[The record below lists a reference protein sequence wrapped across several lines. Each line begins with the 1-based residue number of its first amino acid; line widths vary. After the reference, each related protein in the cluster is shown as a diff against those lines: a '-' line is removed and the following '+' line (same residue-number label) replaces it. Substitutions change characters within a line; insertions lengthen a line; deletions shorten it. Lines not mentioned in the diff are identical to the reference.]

1 MASIVGCRLTS
12 RGVLRLSGRDARTLL
27 QSLVTADVAVGAGA
41 AAPTP
46 PPLVVSAL
54 LNRRGR
60 VAFDAFVATPVRDGD
75 GDDPTALYMDV
86 AAARAADAVAHLRR
100 HRVRARVAVEDV
112 SASVGVYVAAG
123 ACGGDDAL
131 SLLTARPAGAGEAV
145 AVDPRL
151 PALGVRAVATMD
163 APPLVRGIVPDGSGG
178 GGGGDGGGGR
188 GAGPPPS
195 AFAVPLMDSETAWTL
210 LRMLHGVPEGAADF
224 PPPRDGAAP
233 ATAGDGAAATGAAS
247 ADAGRLPLEM
257 GLDRLGAISFSKG
270 CYLGQEL
277 TARSYHTGV
286 TRRRLAPLLLLPP
299 SLTTGVPAAALDADL
314 RAAMAE
320 AAAAAAAEA
329 ARPPRP
335 NPGGAAMAVAMVGAP
350 PPPPPRGG
358 PTGSAPPSSTRSSR
372 WTARGRPWTWT
383 PSTRRPPWAL
393 AGGCL
398 TGLSMTCATQRA
410 PTPTAAASLPPAAH
424 SRRTCS
430 PPASTTCT
438 CAAGGRL

>member
-329 ARPPRP
+329 A
-335 NPGGAAMAVAMVGAP
+335 AAAAARAAAVAAGEGRRGEAVPPESPPTTLLLRTPVAPPVGALVDVAVP
-350 PPPPPRGG
+350 PPPPGATVEVAAPDADRDSGG
-358 PTGSAPPSSTRSSR
+358 ESGDGDGSVAAP
-372 WTARGRPWTWT
+372 G
-383 PSTRRPPWAL
+383 TRRRRSRPAGVVTSAVGNVAL
-393 AGGCL
+393 TTSLL
-398 TGLSMTCATQRA
+398 TFS
-410 PTPTAAASLPPAAH
+410 
-424 SRRTCS
+424 
-430 PPASTTCT
+430 
-438 CAAGGRL
+438 